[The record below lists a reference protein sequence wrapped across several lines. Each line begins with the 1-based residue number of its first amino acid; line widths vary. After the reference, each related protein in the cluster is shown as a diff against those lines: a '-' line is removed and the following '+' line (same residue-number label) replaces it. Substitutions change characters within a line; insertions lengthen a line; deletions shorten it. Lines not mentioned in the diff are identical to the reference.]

1 MIELHE
7 GVPTPKDYLAL
18 CAAAGLSAPHES
30 VVAAGLTNSLYGV
43 TAHHHQEDLIGM
55 ARIVGDGAIFFEIV
69 DVAVR
74 PEFQDQGVGRRLMRD
89 VLDWLA
95 QHAHSTAFVTLHA
108 NAGSEPFYRS
118 LGFQCREADEP
129 AMFHPDWNR
138 METRA

>member
-7 GVPTPKDYLAL
+7 GFPTPRDYLAL
-18 CAAAGLSAPHES
+18 CASAGLATPDES
-30 VVAAGLTNSLYGV
+30 IVAVGLTDSLYAV

-74 PEFQDQGVGRRLMRD
+74 REFQGQGVDRRLMRHT
-89 VLDWLA
+89 LDWLA
-95 QHAHSTAFVTLHA
+95 QHAHPTAFVTLHA

-118 LGFQCREADEP
+118 LGFQRRETDEP

-138 METRA
+138 LETRA